1 MLFDIVVDKTPTSL
15 TSLGETVFGGRL
27 PSPARQLRVPRG
39 AQPGQPARHH
49 QLLLALTLLQGLGHG
64 RVLQGEVRVQGQ
76 GVPRVLQAHPGEFL
90 EEKFEFK
97 DEEYLKFSKQT
108 QVSS

>member
-1 MLFDIVVDKTPTSL
+1 MVDKTPTSL

-39 AQPGQPARHH
+39 AQSGQQARHH
-49 QLLLALTLLQGLGHG
+49 QLLLALPLLQDLGHM
-64 RVLQGEVRVQGQ
+64 
-76 GVPRVLQAHPGEFL
+76 GEFF

-97 DEEYLKFSKQT
+97 DKEYLEFSKLT
-108 QVSS
+108 QVNS